1 MKKIS
6 AILLCLI
13 LGISYAVC
21 LFWCFSE
28 TPESKEDELVL
39 KVCNWQD
46 YIDEGKDDDGTKYKD
61 SVMEMWEKDYY
72 ARTGKKVRVQYDTF
86 ETNETMLN
94 TLRTGRSDYDL
105 VCPSDYVIQK
115 MINATK
121 AGGDE
126 SIAVEK
132 YDISQMPNYS
142 KNVSPY
148 ITELFEKNGWTEYAV
163 PYMWGTVGFLY
174 NPEAVNKEDIST
186 WNFFWNTDYKNKMTC
201 KDVSRD
207 AYVVGSLYVH
217 TDELTQANLKYK
229 NGEITAEELQRIVN
243 AAANDTSAENIINVE
258 KALGDMKENIYGFEV
273 DSGKTDIVSGKIAA
287 NLAWS
292 GDAVYAMDLAEE
304 EDGKELA
311 FVIPEEGSTVWFD
324 GWVMPKGANTELA
337 QDFVDFLCR
346 PEIAVLNMD
355 YIGYTSVV
363 AGDEVFDLVCENYE
377 EEDGEYEYDLTYFF
391 EGTLSEDKY
400 TEDGRVV
407 VRTNTVGR
415 QLTTQYPSLDEVAR
429 CGIMEDFG
437 DRNEAVL
444 EMWTKVKSNNITVL
458 SYIMMGFLAVVAIY
472 MLVSSARR
480 KVKKKKAMR
489 R

>member
-6 AILLCLI
+6 ALILCLI
-13 LGISYAVC
+13 L
-21 LFWCFSE
+21 CFSY
-28 TPESKEDELVL
+28 TPPSFAEEVVL
-39 KVCNWQD
+39 KVYNWQD
-46 YIDEGKDDDGTKYKD
+46 YIDEGKDDDGAKIKE
-61 SVMEMWEKDYY
+61 SVMELWEQDYFE
-72 ARTGKKVRVQYDTF
+72 RTGKKVRVQYDTF
-86 ETNETMLN
+86 ETNETMIN

-105 VCPSDYVIQK
+105 VCPSDYIIQK
-115 MINATK
+115 MINATIN
-121 AGGDE
+121 GDDE

-132 YDISQMPNYS
+132 YDISKMPNYT

-148 ITELFEKNGWTEYAV
+148 IANLFEKNGWTEYSV

-174 NPEAVNKEDIST
+174 DPEAVSGDDIST
-186 WNFFWNTDYKNKMTC
+186 WDFFWNTDYKNKMTC

-217 TDELTQANLKYK
+217 RDELSEANTKYQ
-229 NGEITAEELQRIVN
+229 NGEISAEELQKIVN
-243 AAANDTSAENIINVE
+243 DAANDTSEENVE
-258 KALGDMKENIYGFEV
+258 KVEVALTDMKENIYGFEV

-311 FVIPEEGSTVWFD
+311 FVIPKEGSTVWFD
-324 GWVMPKGANTELA
+324 GWIMPKGANCELA

-346 PEIAVLNMD
+346 PEIAVMNMD
-355 YIGYTSVV
+355 YIGYTSAV
-363 AGDEVFDLVCENYE
+363 AGDEIFDLVCENYE
-377 EEDGEYEYDLTYFF
+377 EEDGKYEYDLTYFF
-391 EGTLSEDKY
+391 EGTLSEGKY
-400 TEDGRVV
+400 TEDGRVI
-407 VRTNTVGR
+407 VRTNKLGR

-458 SYIMMGFLAVVAIY
+458 SYVMMAVLAIVAIL
-472 MLVSSARR
+472 MLTSSIRR
-480 KVKKKKAMR
+480 KIKKKKRMR

>member
-6 AILLCLI
+6 AIILCLI
-13 LGISYAVC
+13 L
-21 LFWCFSE
+21 CFSC
-28 TPESKEDELVL
+28 TPPSFAEEVVL
-39 KVCNWQD
+39 KVYNWQD
-46 YIDEGKDDDGTKYKD
+46 YIDEGKDDDGAKVKD
-61 SVMEMWEKDYY
+61 SVMELWEQDYY

-115 MINATK
+115 MINATES
-121 AGGDE
+121 GDDE
-126 SIAVEK
+126 NIAIEK
-132 YDISQMPNYS
+132 FDISAMPNYT

-148 ITELFEKNGWTEYAV
+148 ISELFKENGWTEYSVA
-163 PYMWGTVGFLY
+163 YMWGTVGFLY
-174 NPEAVNKEDIST
+174 NPEVVPAEDIST
-186 WNFFWNTDYKNKMTC
+186 WDFFWNTAYKNKMTC

-207 AYVVGSLYVH
+207 AFVVGSLYVH
-217 TDELTQANLKYK
+217 REELLEANRKYQ
-229 NGEITAEELQRIVN
+229 NGEISSEELQKTVN
-243 AAANDTSAENIINVE
+243 AAANDTSEENVGNVE
-258 KALGDMKENIYGFEV
+258 VALTELKENIYGFEV
-273 DSGKTDIVSGKIAA
+273 DSGKTDIVSGKISA

-311 FVIPEEGSTVWFD
+311 FVVPKEGSTIYFD

-346 PEIAVLNMD
+346 PEIAVMNMD
-355 YIGYTSVV
+355 YIGYTSAI
-363 AGDEVFDLVCENYE
+363 AGDEIFDLVCENYE
-377 EEDGEYEYDLTYFF
+377 DENGKYEYDLTYFF
-391 EGTLSEDKY
+391 NGTLSEDKY
-400 TEDGRVV
+400 TDDGRVV
-407 VRTNTVGR
+407 IRTNTLGR
-415 QLTTQYPSLDEVAR
+415 QLTTQYPSTDEVAR

-444 EMWTKVKSNNITVL
+444 EMWSKVKSNNISLL
-458 SYIMMGFLAVVAIY
+458 SYIMMALLAVVAIL
-472 MLVSSARR
+472 MLTSSIRR
-480 KVKKKKAMR
+480 KIKKKKRMR